1 MPPVGTHAPGM
12 IGLPPTAG
20 FVPKWFR
27 LQGAAQAEQWTAV
40 TSVVLSTLHDMGYF
54 IPSVCAA
61 FMKAEDRPE
70 SAQPLGGDRLDGD
83 TENDDSSKDD
93 DQE

>member
-1 MPPVGTHAPGM
+1 MRAVFLLIVM
-12 IGLPPTAG
+12 TALLAG
-20 FVPKWFR
+20 CGQKGP
-27 LQGAAQAEQWTAV
+27 LYMA
-40 TSVVLSTLHDMGYF
+40 D
-54 IPSVCAA
+54 
-61 FMKAEDRPE
+61 DRPE